1 MNRDEDGVQA
11 SRGEKTIEV
20 QIRFWTNNIAE
31 TEDQI
36 RPKHCWSSGTVR
48 VPQNNLHGISSGGS
62 QTFNSLMELTSAIEQ
77 AMIDA
82 GIRMHTGR
90 KQDFYVQS

>member
-1 MNRDEDGVQA
+1 MNRDADSVQA
-11 SRGEKTIEV
+11 RHGEKTIEV
-20 QIRFWTNNIAE
+20 RLRFWTNDIAE
-31 TEDQI
+31 TEDHI
-36 RPKHCWSSGTVR
+36 RPRHCWSSGTVS
-48 VPQNNLHGISSGGS
+48 VPHNDSHGISSGEP
-62 QTFNSLMELTSAIEQ
+62 QTFNSLMELTSVIEQ